1 MKNFIF
7 NKEVSLQDIE
17 AILDDKEIFG
27 LSLIE
32 AGLGDHIVKY
42 LNQMNKV
49 SGIRNMLRE
58 I

>member
-1 MKNFIF
+1 M
-7 NKEVSLQDIE
+7 
-17 AILDDKEIFG
+17 AIIHQLGG

-32 AGLGDHIVKY
+32 AGLGDLIVKY